1 MNEFYT
7 LLTQVGLQK
16 TAAAAAGGPPVM
28 LATIHAGDGGGAD
41 YYDQYDRDA
50 LEALEDL
57 VNEVWS
63 APLNNLETDPENPNW
78 VIAEGV
84 IPADVGGFMVR
95 EVGIKDADGDLIA
108 IGRFPATYKPNLTDG
123 AAQDLLLR
131 NIMEVSNAQSVTL
144 EVDPAVAL
152 ASQAFVRQY
161 AEQYVGE
168 LLNEEDP
175 EKALASKGYT
185 HEYVG
190 ERINLTSTTA
200 DPETDIHRR
209 LITING
215 VLAMEEL

>member
-7 LLTQVGLQK
+7 VLTQVGLDK
-16 TAAAAAGGPPVM
+16 DAAARAGGPPIA
-28 LATIHAGDGGGAD
+28 LATIHAGDGGGPD

-50 LEALEDL
+50 LEALVDL

-95 EVGIKDADGDLIA
+95 EVGIKDTDGDLIA

-131 NIMEVSNAQSVTL
+131 NIMEVSNVESVTL

-152 ASQAFVRQY
+152 ASQSFVKQY
-161 AEQYVGE
+161 AEQYIGE
-168 LLNEEDP
+168 LLEEEDP
-175 EKALASKGYT
+175 AKALASKGYT
-185 HEYVG
+185 HDYVG
-190 ERINLTSTTA
+190 ERLDTT
-200 DPETDIHRR
+200 DPVTETRYKLVIVD
-209 LITING
+209 G
-215 VLAMEEL
+215 ALAMEEI